1 MRPIVVENLVKVF
14 GTTRAVDSISFEVD
28 ECEIFGLL
36 GPNGAGKTTTIK
48 ILVTLLRPTAG
59 KAYVAGYDVL
69 KQPGKVRRNIGVVF
83 QETTLDLELTA
94 RENLDLHA
102 RLYGMSRIERER
114 RIEDVLNLVGLADH
128 ADALVKTFSGGMKRK
143 LEIARGLMH
152 SPTVLFLDEPTLGLD
167 AATRRTVWNHI
178 SELRGDTTIVLTTH
192 YIEEAEKLCDRVA
205 IMHRGKIIALDRPS
219 RLKDLVEGERI
230 IVRGENLAKLI
241 DIAEKV
247 VERNGRLEIHVS
259 DAEHFLPKLFE
270 IARARGVEIEEVS
283 VRKPSLEDVFIRL
296 TGGETFD

>member
-1 MRPIVVENLVKVF
+1 MKPIVVENLVKVF
-14 GTTRAVDSISFEVD
+14 GATRAVDSISFEVE

-69 KQPGKVRRNIGVVF
+69 KQPGKVRKNIGVVF

-114 RIEDVLNLVGLADH
+114 KIEDVLNLVGLADY

-205 IMHRGKIIALDRPS
+205 IMHRGKIIAFDRPS

-247 VERNGRLEIHVS
+247 VERNGRLEIYVS

-283 VRKPSLEDVFIRL
+283 VRKPSLEDVFIKL